1 MVTLLKTQRCRHMLR
16 SPDLLHI
23 IVFTAFLLLP
33 VAALAQTPLGCFA
46 RTYDAPHL
54 AAHPG
59 QTVSA
64 VKVKLK
70 PRSMDDG
77 YNFSV
82 ELRFGFREDKR
93 NFYAVGICKD
103 MGGSLTCSLD
113 QDAGQLTVKPADG
126 GVQVS
131 PLQDVRADAE
141 SGDEAEYKTLKTSN
155 PEDRVFMLR
164 AVEASD
170 CNEFD
175 TED

>member
-1 MVTLLKTQRCRHMLR
+1 
-16 SPDLLHI
+16 
-23 IVFTAFLLLP
+23 
-33 VAALAQTPLGCFA
+33 
-46 RTYDAPHL
+46 
-54 AAHPG
+54 
-59 QTVSA
+59 
-64 VKVKLK
+64 VKLK

-170 CNEFD
+170 CKEFD

>member
-1 MVTLLKTQRCRHMLR
+1 MLR
-16 SPDLLHI
+16 INDMLRI
-23 IVFTAFLLLP
+23 TAAALPLLLP
-33 VAALAQTPLGCFA
+33 MPSVAQPLDGCFA
-46 RTYDAPHL
+46 RTYDATHF
-54 AAHPG
+54 AAHSG

-64 VKVKLK
+64 MKLRLK

-77 YNFSV
+77 YDFSV

-103 MGGSLTCSLD
+103 VEGSLTCSLD
-113 QDAGQLTVKPADG
+113 QDAGQLAVKPAEG

-131 PLQDVRADAE
+131 TIQDVRADAE
-141 SGDEAEYKTLKTSN
+141 SGDESEYMTLKRSN

-170 CNEFD
+170 CKEFD